1 MKKLVISLFAL
12 TLLSCTDNNRAKNFG
27 GTEIVNLEPNE
38 IFINSTWK
46 DSNLWI
52 ITHDTVNDVYF
63 MREKSSFG
71 VLEGVIVINP
81 NKLNEIKLKNNGI
94 K

>member
-12 TLLSCTDNNRAKNFG
+12 TLLSCTDNNRAKSFG
-27 GTEIVNLEPNE
+27 GTEIVNLEPSE

-52 ITHDTVNDVYF
+52 TTHDTVNDVYF

-81 NKLNEIKLKNNGI
+81 NKLNEIKLNKI
-94 K
+94 KK